1 MANNHDFENLSAA
14 LAGIDPHKRLRWLD
28 ASAVLRSINTPEAE
42 RAWLDWSAPL
52 GLTEDVIALWKAMEA
67 PPCAGPL
74 AELRTIA
81 KRRGCR

>member
-1 MANNHDFENLSAA
+1 MNSNLSLENLSAA

-28 ASAVLRSINTPEAE
+28 ASTVLRSINTPEAE

-52 GLTEDVIALWKAMEA
+52 GLTDEIVALWKAMEA
-67 PPCAGPL
+67 SPRADPL
-74 AELRTIA
+74 AELRAIA